1 MDENNKKVQKLKLRK
16 KLLVIRD
23 ILIIMLALFFI
34 IVGFM
39 YSVDNSA
46 DNVSVAGDGFK
57 NIRYGLFSLAL
68 IISATLLITTV
79 YNKKKK

>member
-1 MDENNKKVQKLKLRK
+1 MDEENKKVKKLKLRK

-23 ILIIMLALFFI
+23 ILIVMLALFFI

-46 DNVSVAGDGFK
+46 DTVSVAEDGLK

-68 IISATLLITTV
+68 IISATLLIIAV

>member
-1 MDENNKKVQKLKLRK
+1 MDEENKKIKKLKLRK

-23 ILIIMLALFFI
+23 ILIVMLALLFI

-39 YSVDNSA
+39 YAVDNA
-46 DNVSVAGDGFK
+46 DVAGEGLK
-57 NIRYGLFSLAL
+57 NVRYGLFSLAL
-68 IISATLLITTV
+68 IVSATFLLIAV

>member
-1 MDENNKKVQKLKLRK
+1 MDEENKKVKKLKLRK

-23 ILIIMLALFFI
+23 ILIVMLALFFI

-46 DNVSVAGDGFK
+46 DNGAVADGFK

-68 IISATLLITTV
+68 IVSATLLIIAV